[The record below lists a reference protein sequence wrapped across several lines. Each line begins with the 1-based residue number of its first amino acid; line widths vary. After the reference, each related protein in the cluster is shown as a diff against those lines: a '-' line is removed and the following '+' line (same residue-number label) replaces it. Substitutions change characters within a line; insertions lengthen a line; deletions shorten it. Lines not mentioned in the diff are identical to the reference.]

1 MSEPK
6 LELELPNK
14 RRMELELVKAK
25 AASRTKRRIADYQEQ
40 KALKELED
48 KVMSGEASIADL
60 SNATVNGKIETE
72 VKAVKIEKPAEIN
85 FKK

>member
-48 KVMSGEASIADL
+48 KVQSGEATVNDL

-72 VKAVKIEKPAEIN
+72 VKAEEKPAEIN
-85 FKK
+85 FKKK